1 MNKFQKD
8 DRVQVVSENCSKT
21 YGLFGVVLGYSEG
34 YYGNMNVKVVI
45 DGKENANTY
54 NEDSL
59 KLVGHNYISNEGDI
73 KMIGDYKVATVKFQ
87 DGYNKNSTYY
97 YALYDNDVEVN
108 DMVAVMTGHHGLAV
122 AKVVAIEDNN
132 LNRIQYNREVVCKID
147 LDKYNERKN
156 KIAKIKELKNKM
168 NAQVKKLQESAIYEM
183 LAEKDES
190 LKNMLTEYKALVDNK
205 ENN

>member
-1 MNKFQKD
+1 MNKFQKY
-8 DRVQVVSENCSKT
+8 DRVQVVSPNCEKT
-21 YGLFGVVLGYSEG
+21 YGLFGAVLGYSEG

-59 KLVGHNYISNEGDI
+59 KLIGHNYISNEGDI

-97 YALYDNDVEVN
+97 YALYDNDVEIN

-190 LKNMLTEYKALVDNK
+190 LKNMLTEYKELVDNK
-205 ENN
+205 EN